1 MPIDLQSIGSL
12 DPDVLAVLYR
22 AFDDVW
28 LQLEG
33 QTETALHDAT
43 RDAIATALIQAAMA
57 GERDPEKLWCYAM
70 NRARALG
77 TIYWMSKQEPSS
89 PAPARTQGTLRLRS
103 RRRSHRSPV

>member
-1 MPIDLQSIGSL
+1 MAIDLQSIGSF

-33 QTETALHDAT
+33 QTEPALHDAT

-57 GERDPEKLWCYAM
+57 GERDPEKLRCYAM

-77 TIYWMSKQEPSS
+77 TIYWMSKQEPSR
-89 PAPARTQGTLRLRS
+89 PARAQGTLRLRS